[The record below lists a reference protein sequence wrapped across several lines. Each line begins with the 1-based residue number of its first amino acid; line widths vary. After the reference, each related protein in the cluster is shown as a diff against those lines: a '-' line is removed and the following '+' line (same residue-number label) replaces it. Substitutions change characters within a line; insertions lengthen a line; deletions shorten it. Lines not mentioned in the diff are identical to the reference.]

1 MKIPMIGPLT
11 TPPITIAASS
21 IPGRYL
27 HHVLVVELQVAK
39 EDTFISAIRKLRIS
53 ELQLRFATQPD
64 DEGDGEGESSKE
76 ESKDLGEESREHE
89 LVSHKVER

>member
-1 MKIPMIGPLT
+1 M
-11 TPPITIAASS
+11 
-21 IPGRYL
+21 
-27 HHVLVVELQVAK
+27 LVVKLQDAK
-39 EDTFISAIRKLRIS
+39 ENACISAICKLRIA

-76 ESKDLGEESREHE
+76 ESKDLGEESLEHE